1 MRYWEIDFLRGIGII
16 LMVVSNFIT
25 DLQIFLN
32 YPYSYFW
39 HVFAMFTASIFVFT
53 SGASFYV
60 SYTQKRSLKRILK
73 RFVKLISLGMLITV
87 VTMLLFKEGTIY
99 FGILHFLALAW
110 ILAIPFH
117 RLMSLSVVFAVL
129 FIVLYPFVDSVH
141 AQTLVFLPLG
151 ITPPSFYTF
160 DYFPIFPWFGVFLLG
175 FKFGE
180 AVMRSRHNNVK
191 KVKFVCLLGRNS
203 LKIYLLHQPILV
215 SIILLLFGD
224 KSGILVLR
232 ELPTVLPT
240 AVEFYKK

>member
-16 LMVVSNFIT
+16 LMLISNFVT

-32 YPYSYFW
+32 YPYSPFW
-39 HVFAMFTASIFVFT
+39 QAFAMFTASIFVFT

-60 SYTQKRSLKRILK
+60 SYTQKRSFRRILK
-73 RFVKLISLGMLITV
+73 RFAKLMSLGFLITV
-87 VTMLLFKEGTIY
+87 VTAILFREGTIY

-110 ILAIPFH
+110 ILAIPFY
-117 RLMSLSVVFAVL
+117 RLKSLSVVSAL
-129 FIVLYPFVDSVH
+129 FFILLYPLVDSVH
-141 AQTLVFLPLG
+141 AQTLAFLPLG

-160 DYFPIFPWFGVFLLG
+160 DYFPIFPWFGIFLLG

-180 AVMRSRHNNVK
+180 AVMKSSNNNE
-191 KVKFVCLLGRNS
+191 KFKSICFLGRNS

-224 KSGILVLR
+224 RSGILTL
-232 ELPTVLPT
+232 
-240 AVEFYKK
+240 F